1 MRRSVSPVL
10 WWCVIALAQA
20 LALWFAGGAT
30 VAAIRQDERG
40 KVLAEGERLGREL
53 AAAYER
59 RADSIASAHTDTLRV
74 RVVVTRWQVDTLIR
88 QLPPEVREIP
98 AVDTLVKVV
107 TVLTVQ
113 VDSLDRALD
122 RERVAS
128 KLRASVD
135 SASIVALRITV
146 QAKEEQVQRLQK
158 RPTWAKV
165 GGAFVVGALVG
176 VAAGVLK

>member
-1 MRRSVSPVL
+1 MRRTVSPVL
-10 WWCVIALAQA
+10 WSVVIALALA
-20 LALWFAGGAT
+20 LALWFAGRST
-30 VAAIRQDERG
+30 VSAIRQDERT
-40 KVLAEGERLGREL
+40 KVLADGERLGREL

-59 RADSIASAHTDTLRV
+59 RAEAIATAHTDTVRE

-98 AVDTLVKVV
+98 AVDTLVRVV

-122 RERVAS
+122 RERIAS
-128 KLRASVD
+128 KLRADVD
-135 SASIVALRITV
+135 SAAIVSLRIMTH
-146 QAKEEQVQRLQK
+146 EQERTIVRLQK

-176 VAAGVLK
+176 VAVGVLR